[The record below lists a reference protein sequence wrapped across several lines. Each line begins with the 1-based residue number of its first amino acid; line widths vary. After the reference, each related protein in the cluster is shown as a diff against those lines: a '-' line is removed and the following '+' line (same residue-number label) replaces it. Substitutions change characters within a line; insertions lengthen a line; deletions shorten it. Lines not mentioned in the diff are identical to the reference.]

1 MKKQKLTPQQYR
13 RANKVLMT
21 ALTVV
26 YLIFVLVELN
36 GTQKGTMGVMNYARM
51 GIYVASAIA
60 MHIFVRIKIEK
71 KSAMFFMAILTLVD
85 YTLLVLGNGPG
96 AMAMVF
102 PIVLVFMIYLNAPL
116 VVIGLGSSF
125 VICVIKAAMLKMA
138 GDDLSFTHSNLIVM
152 GIIVCFFGARLAINL
167 IITFIQEDKKIIEDK
182 AEEQA
187 RINGMVSELTDTL
200 NKQFHGVVE
209 ELKCINESVEG
220 ADSIMN
226 SIADSTQD
234 TSDAVEN
241 QAEMTTQI
249 HDKLERNTAI
259 AENVKNITEELR
271 CSITEGK
278 KLSDELKE
286 QSLLVDRNTTK
297 ISDTVEELVKNVEK
311 VSNISAS
318 ILNISSQTN
327 LLALNASIEAARA
340 GEAGRGFAVVADEIR
355 KLAEET
361 RVSTEQITEIINE
374 LIAVTNETKRGIDE
388 SAESINS
395 QREKVER
402 VNASFIQMEAG
413 MGEVHDGVEGISGE
427 LGAVLQANKGI
438 VDSISLLSEVTQEV
452 SGGTKQSREA
462 LDNVCGSLQ
471 GFSDLIEGTFEQLQE
486 LRKTVEV

>member
-36 GTQKGTMGVMNYARM
+36 GTQKGTMGVMNYVRM
-51 GIYVASAIA
+51 GLYVASAIA

-71 KSAMFFMAILTLVD
+71 KSAMFFMAILTLLD
-85 YTLLVLGNGPG
+85 YAMLVLGNGPG

-234 TSDAVEN
+234 TSDAVGN

-271 CSITEGK
+271 RNITEGK
-278 KLSDELKE
+278 KLSDELQE
-286 QSLLVDRNTTK
+286 QSLLVDRNTTR
-297 ISDTVEELVKNVEK
+297 ISDTVDELVKNVEK

-361 RVSTEQITEIINE
+361 RVSTEQITDIINE
-374 LIAVTNETKRGIDE
+374 LIAVTNETKHGIDE

-402 VNASFIQMEAG
+402 VNASFVQMEAG
-413 MGEVHDGVEGISGE
+413 MGEVHDGVEGISYE
-427 LGAVLQANKGI
+427 LGEVLQANKGI

-452 SGGTKQSREA
+452 TGGTEQSREA

-471 GFSDLIEGTFEQLQE
+471 GFSDMIEGTFEQLQE
-486 LRKTVEV
+486 LRKTVEI